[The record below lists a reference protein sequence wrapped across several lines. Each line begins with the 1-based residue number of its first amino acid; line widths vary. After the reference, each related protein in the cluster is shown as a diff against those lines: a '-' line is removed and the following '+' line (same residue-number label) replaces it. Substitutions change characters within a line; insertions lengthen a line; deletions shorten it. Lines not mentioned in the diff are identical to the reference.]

1 MTKSELNEIMN
12 KSNFYID
19 SNNLYDMQIL
29 DALNAQT
36 HTCANCAEA
45 DFSGNG
51 ARMEKNGKYISR
63 IKNIKRFS
71 CLNRKNELLLHL
83 NKYFPAYSGLT

>member
-1 MTKSELNEIMN
+1 MIKSEMNEIMD

-36 HTCANCAEA
+36 HACANCAEA
-45 DFSGNG
+45 DFSCNG
-51 ARMEKNGKYISR
+51 ARIYCSN
-63 IKNIKRFS
+63 
-71 CLNRKNELLLHL
+71 LWLL
-83 NKYFPAYSGLT
+83 YEV

>member
-1 MTKSELNEIMN
+1 MTKSELNEIVD
-12 KSNFYID
+12 KSNFYPD

-36 HTCANCAEA
+36 HACTNCAEA

-51 ARMEKNGKYISR
+51 ARIYCSNLGCYMKFENCCRDWK
-63 IKNIKRFS
+63 
-71 CLNRKNELLLHL
+71 EEE
-83 NKYFPAYSGLT
+83 

>member
-1 MTKSELNEIMN
+1 MTKSELNEIMD

-29 DALNAQT
+29 NILNAQT
-36 HTCANCAEA
+36 HACANCVKA

-51 ARMEKNGKYISR
+51 ARIYCFNL
-63 IKNIKRFS
+63 S
-71 CLNRKNELLLHL
+71 CYMRVDNCCRD
-83 NKYFPAYSGLT
+83 

>member
-1 MTKSELNEIMN
+1 MTKSEMNEIMD

-36 HTCANCAEA
+36 HACANCAEA
-45 DFSGNG
+45 DFSCNG
-51 ARMEKNGKYISR
+51 ARIYCSNLGCYMKFENCCRDWK
-63 IKNIKRFS
+63 
-71 CLNRKNELLLHL
+71 EEE
-83 NKYFPAYSGLT
+83 